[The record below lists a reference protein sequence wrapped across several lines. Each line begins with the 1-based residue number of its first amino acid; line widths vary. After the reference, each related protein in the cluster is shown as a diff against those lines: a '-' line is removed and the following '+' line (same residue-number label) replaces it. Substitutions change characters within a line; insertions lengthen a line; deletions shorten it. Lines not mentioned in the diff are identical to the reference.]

1 MNWNPP
7 RKRMN
12 RPAQNTALQK
22 RIIAIRS
29 REPWMRL
36 VIVLRT
42 CLQRSQ
48 RRARAV
54 RSGARSGSLMGSG
67 IARLMSDF
75 RALQHRLPWPG
86 VETVASQLQEKVF
99 QRAVVLSTFAQ
110 LGESAHGQHPA
121 VVHDADPVG

>member
-29 REPWMRL
+29 REPWMRF
-36 VIVLRT
+36 VVVLRT
-42 CLQRSQ
+42 CHQRSQ

-67 IARLMSDF
+67 IARLMSGF
-75 RALQHRLPWPG
+75 RVLQHRLPRPR
-86 VETVASQLQEKVF
+86 VEIVTGQFQEQVF
-99 QRAVVLSTFAQ
+99 ERAVVLGAFAQ
-110 LGESAHGQHPA
+110 LGESTYGEHPT
-121 VVHDADPVG
+121 VIHD

>member
-7 RKRMN
+7 RKRTN

-29 REPWMRL
+29 REPWMRF
-36 VIVLRT
+36 VVVLRT
-42 CLQRSQ
+42 CHQRSQ

-75 RALQHRLPWPG
+75 RALQHTLPRPG
-86 VETVASQLQEKVF
+86 DEIVAGQLQEQIF
-99 QRAVVLSTFAQ
+99 ERAVVLGACAELS
-110 LGESAHGQHPA
+110 ESAHGQHPA
-121 VVHDADPVG
+121 VVHDADPV